1 METESDS
8 YTNNIEKTEIINTNT
23 VTDSI
28 QYKLKQYVQFEDEK
42 KQINEQLKKIK
53 NQQSSLQHDII
64 NHMELNNIPQF
75 NLNKCRI
82 KLSSTTSKSNIKQ
95 KDFEEILKKHVD
107 DNKVKNI
114 LRHIEEARTVKNQKN
129 LKHSS
134 KNNIEND
141 IQYQSKID

>member
-1 METESDS
+1 M
-8 YTNNIEKTEIINTNT
+8 
-23 VTDSI
+23 
-28 QYKLKQYVQFEDEK
+28 
-42 KQINEQLKKIK
+42 
-53 NQQSSLQHDII
+53 
-64 NHMELNNIPQF
+64 
-75 NLNKCRI
+75 
-82 KLSSTTSKSNIKQ
+82 SSTTSKSNIKQ

-114 LRHIEEARTVKNQKN
+114 LRHIEEARTEKNQKN